1 MFKRAA
7 ARLRPSDTPAETPA
21 PAAVRPALGATPAH
35 IAIIMDGN
43 GRWAKERHMNRVLG
57 HNQGAEA
64 LRAILEACHSRPY
77 IRYLTL
83 YAFSTENW
91 KRAPEEVNDL
101 MNLLRH
107 YVKREAKSLH
117 EQGVRM
123 RFIGERTSLAADIQK
138 DLADV
143 ETMTA
148 GNTNLTVTMALSYGA
163 RQEITS
169 AMKRIGEKIAAGL
182 MTPDAIDETTIT
194 AHLHTADLPDPDLLV
209 RTGGDERLSNFLL
222 WQSAYT
228 ELYFTETL
236 WPDFG
241 PDDLDDAIHCY
252 STRERR
258 FGRRKE
264 TK

>member
-1 MFKRAA
+1 MAMPNHTIPPPQ
-7 ARLRPSDTPAETPA
+7 PSPYEGGGKEKLP
-21 PAAVRPALGATPAH
+21 VH

-43 GRWAKERHMNRVLG
+43 GRWAKERGVTRVLG

-64 LRAILEACHSRPY
+64 LRSLLEACRTRPY
-77 IRYLTL
+77 IKYLTL

-107 YVKREAKSLH
+107 YVKREAKTLH

-123 RFIGERTSLAADIQK
+123 LFIGERNTLAQDIQD

-143 ETMTA
+143 EALTED
-148 GNTNLTVTMALSYGA
+148 NTRLTVTMALSYGA
-163 RQEITS
+163 RQEIVS
-169 AMKRIGEKIAAGL
+169 AMQRIARKVETGELRTKDITEVTIA
-182 MTPDAIDETTIT
+182 
-194 AHLHTADLPDPDLLV
+194 AHLHTTQLPDPDLLI

-228 ELYFTETL
+228 ELYFTDVL
-236 WPDFG
+236 WPDFNAAEF
-241 PDDLDDAIHCY
+241 DKAVECY

-258 FGRRKE
+258 FGARKE
-264 TK
+264 IR